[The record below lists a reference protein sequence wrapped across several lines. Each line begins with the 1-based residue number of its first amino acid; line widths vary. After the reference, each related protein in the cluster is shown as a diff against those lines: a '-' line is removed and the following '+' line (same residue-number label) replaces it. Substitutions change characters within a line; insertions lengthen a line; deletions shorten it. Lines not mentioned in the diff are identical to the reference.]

1 MTYTV
6 IISLLLHMIV
16 FIYMIFGGNPGTR
29 EAYPRIITVDLVSMP
44 PVSKGVP
51 SGVETPGKPTA
62 KTVKAKPQS
71 KVESTAKSPH
81 LAEVNKKKRQTK
93 KPSKTKVEPTKKDE
107 KTPESSK
114 PGIDDDRLGLPEGVE
129 FGSEFGTVQLEGTSF
144 ETPTYLN
151 ILFAKIKYRW
161 DNPFQGIEKIV
172 CTIYFTILR
181 NGDVV
186 DVTIELSSGVAAF
199 DQSALRAVLS
209 SSPPPLPLEYTGN
222 QLGIHLQFQY
232 IP

>member
-1 MTYTV
+1 
-6 IISLLLHMIV
+6 
-16 FIYMIFGGNPGTR
+16 
-29 EAYPRIITVDLVSMP
+29 
-44 PVSKGVP
+44 
-51 SGVETPGKPTA
+51 
-62 KTVKAKPQS
+62 
-71 KVESTAKSPH
+71 
-81 LAEVNKKKRQTK
+81 
-93 KPSKTKVEPTKKDE
+93 
-107 KTPESSK
+107 
-114 PGIDDDRLGLPEGVE
+114 
-129 FGSEFGTVQLEGTSF
+129 VQLEGASF

-161 DNPFQGIEKIV
+161 DNPFQGIEKIA

-186 DVTIELSSGVAAF
+186 DVAIELSSGVAAF